1 MKNQNTKSEITSLL
15 ADFEIFAA
23 DNLKSLALETHDP
36 QMKTKYEQIAGL
48 NRGFYDKLE
57 KEKQS
62 DANEK
67 PIDKEINLIMRA
79 YFVEKALYAAICE
92 YSVGSER
99 PSIIDELV
107 DRHTLILRELL
118 TEANWREQASQ
129 KENK

>member
-1 MKNQNTKSEITSLL
+1 MKKQDKKSEIASMLS
-15 ADFEIFAA
+15 DFEIFAA

-48 NRGFYDKLE
+48 NRGFYEKLKNE
-57 KEKQS
+57 QQGSNE
-62 DANEK
+62 EK
-67 PIDKEINLIMRA
+67 PIDKEIALIMRA
-79 YFVEKALYAAICE
+79 YFVEKALYTAVCE

-118 TEANWREQASQ
+118 NEASWREQASQ